1 MIPTAISISYQLS
14 AISSQLYYRS
24 QKSSIKLG
32 TKGAGPETN
41 LVFYT
46 IPFAFQIRNSQ
57 FQIRNY
63 FPML

>member
-24 QKSSIKLG
+24 QKTAIKLV

-46 IPFAFQIRNSQ
+46 IPFAF
-57 FQIRNY
+57 
-63 FPML
+63 